1 MQRRQFLSGVV
12 GTTAAAGFATATNG
26 EGHRPAEQTAT
37 ISQLYFDSTC
47 SLLNA
52 DGEPLA
58 SDDSVVVRAAETAEV
73 TDEDGNGDATPYDGV
88 SAAPALAA
96 VADGVAGLGAP
107 FVTDSAD
114 FAYGNDEFL
123 LNLWDELIGGG
134 TVLWDEGHEQYYYA
148 DRFGTF
154 LDHAED
160 QGYTVESTTD
170 MTADLGGADALV
182 VTSPS
187 RAFDDAELSAI
198 QSFRDDGGAVI
209 LHSQSDYQNFDET
222 DNMNALAAALSLPF
236 RFDDCQV
243 VDDETNAGSFF
254 QPATTNFVGPA
265 ALFESREGVPTGPE
279 FQFDTEYTA
288 EITDVADGDTFTV
301 SFPDA
306 EGGPEEVRVLGVDT
320 PEVPAAADAEDP
332 HEWEGLGDEA
342 EGEEVDGEYPYLS
355 SWGEKASSFA
365 KSELANETVTLTF
378 DENEGIEDPFGR
390 LLAYA
395 HYDRDGSGS
404 RDTLWSREVLSAGYA
419 RVYDSGL
426 SRHDELLQTELAA
439 RADDRGVWGES
450 DPDDTRPLRDEPV
463 SRLVFPQAVS
473 VGRFGGDLAD
483 ERVPVRAAETASQP
497 GAPLVAVDPDSRL
510 AAVGGTLVGDDYVEE
525 FDGFGNEPF
534 VANLLTALSDLEGD
548 VLWDGGH
555 GQFSADAGTA
565 LEGASAFQRYL
576 EGVDLGVE
584 QVNDYDTG
592 LLVRGQAL
600 LVTPPARKFGS
611 AELSAI
617 RSFRDAG
624 GAVVL
629 FGSAASTD
637 ATERLNAVAAALGS
651 DLTLGTT
658 GVTDPETAAT
668 DEADPTTTAFGDGNL
683 FGAHADTEP
692 SLATATPT
700 PTTTPTPTGTTESAT
715 PAETTTRATTETTAP
730 GLGVVST
737 AVAAVGG
744 GLAALAG
751 RRRGDDGDGDD

>member
-12 GTTAAAGFATATNG
+12 GTTAAAGIATATDG

-52 DGEPLA
+52 DGEPLT
-58 SDDSVVVRAAETAEV
+58 SDDSVAVRAAETARV

-88 SAAPALAA
+88 SATPALAT

-107 FVTDSAD
+107 FVTDDAD
-114 FAYGNDEFL
+114 FTYGNDEFL

-134 TVLWDEGHEQYYYA
+134 TVLWDEGHDQYYTT
-148 DRFGTF
+148 DQFGTF
-154 LDHAED
+154 TDHAAE
-160 QGYTVESTTD
+160 QGYTVSSTTD
-170 MTADLGGADALV
+170 LTADLDGADALV

-198 QSFRDDGGAVI
+198 QSFRADGGAVI
-209 LHSQSDYQNFDET
+209 LHSQSDYRNFDET
-222 DNMNALAAALSLPF
+222 ANLNALAAALSLPF

-254 QPATTNFVGPA
+254 QPATTNFVGSP
-265 ALFESREGVPTGPE
+265 ALFESREGVPTGPAFE
-279 FQFDTEYTA
+279 LDAEYTA

-301 SFPDA
+301 TFPDA

-342 EGEEVDGEYPYLS
+342 EGEETDGDYPYLS
-355 SWGEKASSFA
+355 SWGEEASSFA
-365 KSELANETVTLTF
+365 NSELAGETVTLTF
-378 DENEGIEDPFGR
+378 DENEGVEDPFGR

-404 RDTLWSREVLSAGYA
+404 RDTLWSQALLSAGYA

-439 RADDRGVWGES
+439 RGDGRGVWAES
-450 DPDDTRPLRDEPV
+450 DPDATRPVRDESV

-473 VGRFGGDLAD
+473 VGRFGGDLAA
-483 ERVPVRAAETASQP
+483 ERVPVRAAETASRP
-497 GAPLVAVDPDSRL
+497 GAPLVGVDPESRV
-510 AAVGGTLVGDDYVEE
+510 AAVGGVLVGDDYVEE

-534 VANLLTALSDLEGD
+534 VANLLTALSDRDGD

-576 EGVDLGVE
+576 EGVDVGLE
-584 QVNDYDTG
+584 QVNGYEAG
-592 LLVRGQAL
+592 LLERGRAL
-600 LVTPPARKFGS
+600 LVTPPATEFTS

-629 FGSAASTD
+629 FGSAGATD

-658 GVTDPETAAT
+658 GVTDPETAAA
-668 DEADPTTTAFGDGNL
+668 DEADPTTTAFGDGDL
-683 FGAHADTEP
+683 FGPHADTEP

-700 PTTTPTPTGTTESAT
+700 PTATQTATPASTA
-715 PAETTTRATTETTAP
+715 PAETTATQTTTETTAP
-730 GLGVVST
+730 GMGAVSA
-737 AVAAVGG
+737 AVAAVGS

-751 RRRGDDGDGDD
+751 RRHGDDGDGDD